1 MKQNSNKIRQCPNK
15 MGKSGQPFRGQ
26 KITVAEDAPLLAFL
40 RTQLSNRSA
49 TAIKDLLK
57 HQCILVNDEVI
68 TQFDYLLKNGDVIC
82 VGSKVDVQFGLHHDK
97 LQILYEDD
105 FILVVNKA
113 SGLHSVDTTGKGV
126 ENACGILEKYIQKKS
141 PGKRVYVVHRLDRD
155 TSGVMLFAKSR
166 EAQNKLVA
174 NWNESVEER
183 IYIAVVE
190 GHVEP
195 PKGTIDSYLY
205 EDERKVVHSTAD
217 ASKGLRAITHY
228 ETIRSNE
235 QYTILRV
242 SLDTGRTNQIRV
254 HMQSI
259 GHPVAGDGKYGAKTD
274 PIGRLGL
281 HAYNIKFKH
290 PIFNKMMSFK
300 VEAEFNAEFGLL
312 FN

>member
-1 MKQNSNKIRQCPNK
+1 MKQNSNKHRQGPDRV
-15 MGKSGQPFRGQ
+15 GKSGQSIRGQ
-26 KITVAEDAPLLAFL
+26 KISVAEDAPLLSFL
-40 RTQLSNRSA
+40 RVQLSNRSA

-57 HQCILVNDEVI
+57 HQCISVNDRVI
-68 TQFDYLLKNGDVIC
+68 TQFDYLLKNGDVVC
-82 VGSKVDVQFGLHHDK
+82 VGSKSDAQFGLHHDK

-105 FILVVNKA
+105 FIIVVNKA

-126 ENACGILEKYIQKKS
+126 ENACGILEKYIHKKS
-141 PGKRVYVVHRLDRD
+141 PGKRIYVVHRLDRD

-174 NWNESVEER
+174 NWNDSVEER
-183 IYIAVVE
+183 IYIAIVE

-195 PKGTIDSYLY
+195 AKGTIDSYLY
-205 EDERKVVHSTAD
+205 EDEHKVIHSTSD
-217 ASKGLRAITHY
+217 GSKGLRAITHY
-228 ETIRSNE
+228 ETISSNE
-235 QYTILRV
+235 QYTTLRV

-259 GHPVAGDGKYGAKTD
+259 GHPVVGDGKYGAKTD

-290 PIFNKMMSFK
+290 PVLNKMMGFK
-300 VEAEFNAEFGLL
+300 VEAGFNL
-312 FN
+312 